1 MKGSVPT
8 IRFAILETQH
18 PSSGNPPESDSDKQV
33 RENHTSL
40 SVGQSRRKVP
50 PKLYRIGEVADYSG
64 VSRQT
69 IHNYTIMG
77 LIRETN
83 RTRGGHRQYGESV
96 FERMDRITEL
106 KAKNKSL
113 SYMRE
118 FFARLE
124 KSKDV

>member
-1 MKGSVPT
+1 MKGSVL
-8 IRFAILETQH
+8 AIGVAIPETQYL
-18 PSSGNPPESDSDKQV
+18 SSGRPPESDSDKQI
-33 RENHTSL
+33 RENRTSL
-40 SVGQSRRKVP
+40 SVGRSRRKVP

-83 RTRGGHRQYGESV
+83 RTRGGHRLYGEGV
-96 FERMDRITEL
+96 FGRMDRITEL

-124 KSKDV
+124 KSKKV

>member
-1 MKGSVPT
+1 MKGSVPA
-8 IRFAILETQH
+8 IRFAILETQY
-18 PSSGNPPESDSDKQV
+18 PSSDSPPESDSDKQV

-40 SVGQSRRKVP
+40 SVGRSRRKVP

-83 RTRGGHRQYGESV
+83 RTRGGHRLYGESV
-96 FERMDRITEL
+96 FERMDRITEF

-124 KSKDV
+124 ESKDV